1 MEHVPSSNISKG
13 QEVIKGSRRRTHRK
27 SAPFR
32 VGYLRSRG
40 PIRPVT
46 GRPSLPPTS
55 YTRDSIPLPCG
66 RDTTEVGSIGLTQL
80 SMEKNPDRLGWS
92 LYPGGRCGCRHPQG
106 DEVVRPTY
114 HFGDG
119 LSASLAMS
127 LSRGFSVTLH
137 LRSPLPSFP
146 RPPPRRGWQRSEHCS
161 QSFAPRIA
169 RQHVWGGTPGHH
181 GARSGS
187 WSPSSILLH
196 EPYEVPRMYVR
207 SPPGRK
213 RLKAGAPRTLEG
225 VACKPLGGARR
236 SRNRCSMSC
245 STAFGLLSSSR
256 K

>member
-1 MEHVPSSNISKG
+1 VE
-13 QEVIKGSRRRTHRK
+13 
-27 SAPFR
+27 
-32 VGYLRSRG
+32 
-40 PIRPVT
+40 
-46 GRPSLPPTS
+46 
-55 YTRDSIPLPCG
+55 
-66 RDTTEVGSIGLTQL
+66 SIGLTQL
-80 SMEKNPDRLGWS
+80 FMKKNVVRSGWS
-92 LYPGGRCGCRHPQG
+92 LYPGGRIGCRPPQAL
-106 DEVVRPTY
+106 EVILPTY
-114 HFGDG
+114 PVGDG
-119 LSASLAMS
+119 LSASLALS
-127 LSRGFSVTLH
+127 LSRGFTMTLH
-137 LRSPLPSFP
+137 VRSTLPAFP

-213 RLKAGAPRTLEG
+213 RLEAGAQRTLEG